1 MQDRQERRGTR
12 TAKAE
17 TAKAVT
23 AKAETAK
30 NVILFLW
37 VWVTLFYS
45 VVTVTC

>member
-12 TAKAE
+12 TAKAV

-30 NVILFLW
+30 NVILFL
-37 VWVTLFYS
+37 
-45 VVTVTC
+45 